1 MRIDSLDVLKA
12 NQQIEERAKIMSY
25 EPSLEILEM
34 EYSCSP
40 GGVDTFEVYD
50 KSDIPLSVPIYETES
65 LTDAVL
71 YCYNL
76 GKDFTVKTLA
86 EWNERELAYE
96 ASR

>member
-1 MRIDSLDVLKA
+1 
-12 NQQIEERAKIMSY
+12 MSY

-50 KSDIPLSVPIYETES
+50 KTDIPLSVPIYETES

-71 YCYNL
+71 Y
-76 GKDFTVKTLA
+76 
-86 EWNERELAYE
+86 
-96 ASR
+96 